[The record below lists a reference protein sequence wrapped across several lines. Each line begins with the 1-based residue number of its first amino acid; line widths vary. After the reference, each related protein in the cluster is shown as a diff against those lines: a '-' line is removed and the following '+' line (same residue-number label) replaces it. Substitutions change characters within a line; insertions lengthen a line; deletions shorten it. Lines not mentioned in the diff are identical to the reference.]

1 MSKKSDKL
9 KDSRQLVINE
19 LERIGNDLSKH
30 PRDVTRSELINN
42 SDLVSDHFLRKLPGL
57 VALKAVAYPF
67 EKDYKAIAS
76 TSSTSGY
83 IKKLEK
89 HAGTK
94 AVNAELLEKWVKEAV
109 SSVKVDKFTVKKPK
123 SSNGKRNMTMELLL
137 SDWHIGKKT
146 KTFDHKVAR
155 QRIRQYMEVFYKEL
169 DVYQKSFNVKRII
182 IGNLGDLIESYTMHD
197 LESAIACEFN
207 NPEQLRMSIELLFNE
222 VLKPVVKTGIEVDF
236 VGISGNHDRSERKKT
251 MVDIGKNHLSWT
263 VYHAVKMLSE
273 SSGFKNVKFTIPENT
288 GAVLDIYGSKV
299 LYEHG
304 DHMKG
309 KDARA
314 AESHISKR
322 SQQLGVMIDMLRSG
336 HYHEYAVYGRG
347 RVIINESLCGQD
359 GYSETSG
366 YNSHAGQTINY
377 YIENKDRPNSFYHS
391 FPVYLG

>member
-1 MSKKSDKL
+1 MTKKSDKL

-30 PRDVTRSELINN
+30 PRDVTRSELVNN
-42 SDLVSDHFLRKLPGL
+42 SDKISDHFLRKLPGL
-57 VALKAVAYPF
+57 SAIKAAAYPF
-67 EKDYKAIAS
+67 EKDFKASAAI
-76 TSSTSGY
+76 SGTANY

-89 HAGTK
+89 NAGLK
-94 AVNAELLEKWVKEAV
+94 ALNVETLEQWVKEAIAGIKV
-109 SSVKVDKFTVKKPK
+109 SKDKVAKPPVSK
-123 SSNGKRNMTMELLL
+123 GKRNMTMELLL

-146 KTFDHKVAR
+146 KTFDHKVAK
-155 QRIRQYMEVFYKEL
+155 QRLQQYMEVFHKEL
-169 DVYQKSFNVKRII
+169 SVYQKSFNVERIVI
-182 IGNLGDLIESYTMHD
+182 ANIGDLIESFTMHD

-207 NPEQLRMSIELLFNE
+207 NPEQLRMAIELLFNE
-222 VLKPVVKTGIEVDF
+222 VLKPVVKTGIKVDF
-236 VGISGNHDRSERKKT
+236 VGVAGNHDRTERKKT
-251 MVDIGKNHLSWT
+251 MVDIGKNHMSWT

-273 SSGFKNVKFTIPENT
+273 ASGYKNIKFTIPENT
-288 GAVLDIYGSKV
+288 GTVLDIYGSKV

-309 KDARA
+309 KDARS

-359 GYSETSG
+359 GFSETSG
-366 YNSHAGQTINY
+366 YNSHAGQSINY